1 MISVDITDDHQ
12 MVLEGL
18 KLLLDG
24 IKEIAVRYCYR
35 SAPLLM
41 EGLKMSCPDVIL
53 LNINMPEMNGIE
65 ACKLVKKEFPNVK
78 VIALS
83 MISESNL
90 IKLMLKN
97 GADGYLHK
105 NAGRD
110 EIVEAICDV
119 YAGKKYLSQEI
130 SDIIIGHELKD
141 DHKISNSPFP
151 KLSRREEQILELIID
166 EKTTQEI
173 SEQLFISF
181 GTVETHRRNIMI
193 KLGVKNTAGMVR
205 IALEYCLVKKS

>member
-1 MISVDITDDHQ
+1 MINVVITDDHQ
-12 MVLEGL
+12 LVLEGL
-18 KLLLDG
+18 TLLLDG
-24 IKEIAVRYCYR
+24 TKEITVHKCYR
-35 SAPLLM
+35 SAHLLL
-41 EGLKMSCPDVIL
+41 EGLKEHVPDVVL
-53 LNINMPEMNGIE
+53 MDINMPEMNGIE
-65 ACKLVKKEFPNVK
+65 ACRVVKKEYPGVK

-119 YAGKKYLSQEI
+119 HAGKKYLSQEI
-130 SDIIIGHELKD
+130 SDILIGQDLKD

-205 IALEYCLVKKS
+205 IALEYGLVKR

>member
-1 MISVDITDDHQ
+1 MINVVITDDHQ
-12 MVLEGL
+12 LVLEGL
-18 KLLLDG
+18 TLLLDG
-24 IKEIAVRYCYR
+24 TKEITVHKCYR
-35 SAPLLM
+35 SAHLLL
-41 EGLKMSCPDVIL
+41 EGLKEHVPDVVL
-53 LNINMPEMNGIE
+53 MDINMPEMNGIE
-65 ACKLVKKEFPNVK
+65 ACRVVKKEYPSVK

-119 YAGKKYLSQEI
+119 HAGKKYLSQEI
-130 SDIIIGHELKD
+130 SDILIGQDLKD

-205 IALEYCLVKKS
+205 IALEYGLVKR